1 MNHVPALSVA
11 EISAVAVESCASA
24 SAASSPAGNAIAT
37 QPALSAVPSVLLPVN
52 DSPSALA
59 AISRFIASTP
69 RGAHVQVHVAHVVPG
84 MHRHITRH
92 LPAGAAAR
100 FGAAR
105 ATALEP
111 AMRML
116 EVAGFQAQS
125 HVIKGSDTVKSLLGL
140 AQQLGVH
147 RIVVGTTQKSGL
159 VRALTHSVTARLLE
173 RAPMPVEVVIS
184 GSSPWYVRFGVPAGF
199 GALIAALAID

>member
-1 MNHVPALSVA
+1 MNHVSALSVA
-11 EISAVAVESCASA
+11 EVPAVAAVSGASA
-24 SAASSPAGNAIAT
+24 SVKSNPAGYSIYAQA
-37 QPALSAVPSVLLPVN
+37 ALSAVPSVLLPVN

-59 AISRFIASTP
+59 AISRFISSTP
-69 RGAHVQVHVAHVVPG
+69 RGTQVEVHVVHVVPG

-111 AMRML
+111 AMHML

-125 HVIKGSDTVKSLLGL
+125 HVIKGRDTVKALLGL

-147 RIVVGTTQKSGL
+147 RIMVGTTAKSGV

-173 RAPMPVEVVIS
+173 RAPMPVEVVVS
-184 GSSPWYVRFGVPAGF
+184 GNSPWYVRFGVPAGV
-199 GALIAALAID
+199 GALIVALAID